1 VLFASTASACN
12 RFLTQVGVKYAM
24 GKLSPGVGVIAP
36 KKVALDST
44 GLSAP
49 RAPETP
55 QQPQAIRAAAFP
67 DHPTQ
72 SARHD
77 LFGRYP
83 ESATT
88 KKNPYS
94 LSMLELAA

>member
-1 VLFASTASACN
+1 
-12 RFLTQVGVKYAM
+12 M
-24 GKLSPGVGVIAP
+24 GKLSQGVGVIAP

-67 DHPTQ
+67 DHPAQ
-72 SARHD
+72 SARHG
-77 LFGRYP
+77 FAG
-83 ESATT
+83 
-88 KKNPYS
+88 
-94 LSMLELAA
+94 